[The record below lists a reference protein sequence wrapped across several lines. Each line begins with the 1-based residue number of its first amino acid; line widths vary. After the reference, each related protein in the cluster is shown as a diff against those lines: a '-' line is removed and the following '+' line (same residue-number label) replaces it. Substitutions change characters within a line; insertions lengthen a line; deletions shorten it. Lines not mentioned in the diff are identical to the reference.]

1 MNPQRA
7 LLLVG
12 VFASCL
18 VAATQHVGSWHV
30 SPLSLDIAPNPA
42 ITSRKAAQ
50 SLVDK
55 VSVTLVPT
63 AVPTAI
69 PTQEAPQPVIS
80 TPLPTAAFA
89 KVSTLAPAYGP
100 GTIQAKILSVFGSG
114 WLGSQA
120 LCIAK
125 AESNFRPDATGH
137 NPNGST
143 DRGVF
148 QINNFA
154 HPNVSNAQ
162 AYDPDF
168 NISYA
173 HDMRLS
179 WGSWAAWTTRSKC
192 GVN

>member
-7 LLLVG
+7 LVMVG
-12 VFASCL
+12 VFSSCL
-18 VAATQHVGSWHV
+18 VAATQYVGSWHV
-30 SPLSLDIAPNPA
+30 SPLSLDIAPDPFIA
-42 ITSRKAAQ
+42 SHKAAQ
-50 SLVDK
+50 SLVET
-55 VSVTLVPT
+55 VTVTLVPT
-63 AVPTAI
+63 AIPTAI
-69 PTQEAPQPVIS
+69 PTQAPSQPVVSTPQP
-80 TPLPTAAFA
+80 TAT
-89 KVSTLAPAYGP
+89 VSKIATLAPSYGP

-179 WGSWAAWTTRSKC
+179 WGSWAAWATRSKC